1 MNDQTHVPK
10 EGLGMSSNGPVF
22 SVDNEKLNKFGVNF
36 LDSREGMKAIQSGQF
51 KGEERLY
58 VSMLSTPLLNTTM
71 YLPHKELVRAGQQF
85 EEGFLIVS
93 GEVQITHKNKTYTVG
108 PGAVLGLS
116 EGMVGLPSRYTAVA
130 ATAIQLKIIDFHKVD
145 SIINLL
151 PAEIRA
157 ILATI
162 IKRILTP

>member
-1 MNDQTHVPK
+1 MASDK
-10 EGLGMSSNGPVF
+10 PVF
-22 SVDNEKLNKFGVNF
+22 AVDNEKLSKLGINF
-36 LDSREGMKAIQSGQF
+36 LNSQEGMQAIQSGQF

-58 VSMLSTPLLNTTM
+58 VSMLSTPLLNATM
-71 YLPHKELVRAGQQF
+71 YLPHKVLIRAGEQF
-85 EEGFLIVS
+85 EEGFFIVS

-130 ATAIQLKIIDFHKVD
+130 ATSIQLKIIDFHKVD
-145 SIINLL
+145 SIINVL
-151 PAEIRA
+151 PAEVRA

>member
-1 MNDQTHVPK
+1 M
-10 EGLGMSSNGPVF
+10 F
-22 SVDNEKLNKFGVNF
+22 
-36 LDSREGMKAIQSGQF
+36 
-51 KGEERLY
+51 
-58 VSMLSTPLLNTTM
+58 
-71 YLPHKELVRAGQQF
+71 LPHKVLIRAGEQF
-85 EEGFLIVS
+85 EEGFFIVS

-130 ATAIQLKIIDFHKVD
+130 ATSIQLKIIDFHKVD
-145 SIINLL
+145 SIINVL
-151 PAEIRA
+151 PSEVRA